1 MGLIQAMGRKLKE
14 TLVKNVQREQA
25 QLRKYLNSLAEQLT
39 RDIQNG
45 LSKIRNTLGKQ
56 TTNLKDYV
64 ELCKMLKESHDYF
77 SKMDQQKKKLE
88 DMKAVLGKYREKQ
101 ESGGFTG
108 TTHI

>member
-64 ELCKMLKESHDYF
+64 ELCKMLKESHD
-77 SKMDQQKKKLE
+77 
-88 DMKAVLGKYREKQ
+88 
-101 ESGGFTG
+101 
-108 TTHI
+108 